1 MSIQAYFGMTGSGKS
16 YNAVANILVPAL
28 KDNRTVVTNL
38 PLRKSALFEDIDTG
52 NIISLPADM
61 NSDNVHQHLRIDL
74 FPPGCVF
81 ILDECFSLFPSGQK
95 ANNVPT
101 SLKEFYSMHRHV
113 VGADNKASDIYIL
126 AQNIGQL
133 AAWLRDMIHSM
144 VIHTDLA
151 PTGLNSQYRCD
162 FYQFELHGTRNKEKF
177 IQSSIGKIK
186 EPYINYYISN
196 SKTEAGQNGDVLENI
211 IDERT
216 SLKGAHK
223 KNFITAGLL
232 FLLTFG
238 LIGYSISGLI
248 ASDDSTEELSPENEL
263 PELPNTPQDKTNK
276 SDFKTPSNN
285 SFKSSNE
292 FPIAQYKKP
301 IFQKLPSSEE
311 WRLTGIIRSSRHKV
325 AILRSKDA
333 SVQIDL
339 LGNCFYS
346 KDLSDWACW
355 FQDALVAY
363 HTGPSFEYSADS
375 TEDLSDALPSFSL

>member
-28 KDNRTVVTNL
+28 KDNRTIVTNL
-38 PLRKSALFEDIDTG
+38 PLKKSSLFEDIEKG
-52 NIISLPADM
+52 NVISLPDDL
-61 NSDNVHQHLRIDL
+61 NSDNVHKYLTSDL

-101 SLKEFYSMHRHV
+101 SLKEFFSMHRHI
-113 VGADNKASDIYIL
+113 VGSDNKASDIYIL

-133 AAWLRDMIHSM
+133 AAWVRDMIHSM

-151 PTGLNSQYRCD
+151 PTGLKNQYRCD

-211 IDERT
+211 IDKRT
-216 SLKGAHK
+216 GLGGAHK
-223 KNFITAGLL
+223 KNLITAGIL

-248 ASDDSTEELSPENEL
+248 PSD
-263 PELPNTPQDKTNK
+263 
-276 SDFKTPSNN
+276 
-285 SFKSSNE
+285 
-292 FPIAQYKKP
+292 
-301 IFQKLPSSEE
+301 
-311 WRLTGIIRSSRHKV
+311 
-325 AILRSKDA
+325 
-333 SVQIDL
+333 
-339 LGNCFYS
+339 
-346 KDLSDWACW
+346 
-355 FQDALVAY
+355 
-363 HTGPSFEYSADS
+363 
-375 TEDLSDALPSFSL
+375 

>member
-38 PLRKSALFEDIDTG
+38 PLRKSALFEDIDLG
-52 NIISLPADM
+52 NVISLPSDM
-61 NSDNVHQHLRIDL
+61 NSENVHQFLRIDL

-95 ANNVPT
+95 ANMVPT

-113 VGADNKASDIYIL
+113 VGSDNKASDIYIL

-133 AAWLRDMIHSM
+133 AAWIRDMIHSM
-144 VIHTDLA
+144 VVHTDLA
-151 PTGLNSQYRCD
+151 PTGLKNQYRCD

-177 IQSSIGKIK
+177 IQSSIGTIK
-186 EPYINYYISN
+186 EPYINYYMSN
-196 SKTEAGQNGDVLENI
+196 SKTEAGQNGDVLENV
-211 IDERT
+211 IDKRT
-216 SLKGAHK
+216 GLGGAHK
-223 KNFITAGLL
+223 KNLITAGIL
-232 FLLTFG
+232 FLFTFG
-238 LIGYSISGLI
+238 LLGYSIT
-248 ASDDSTEELSPENEL
+248 AMMSDDDESEESNPEQEQSI
-263 PELPNTPQDKTNK
+263 TPKNK
-276 SDFKTPSNN
+276 STPS
-285 SFKSSNE
+285 SLPAKKSTPAGSLKSSND

-301 IFQKLPSSEE
+301 IFQKLPASED
-311 WRLTGIIRSSRHKV
+311 WRLTGVIRGMRHKV

-333 SVQIDL
+333 TVQIDL
-339 LGNCFYS
+339 MGNCFYS

-363 HTGPSFEYSADS
+363 HTGPSFEYSGD
-375 TEDLSDALPSFSL
+375 TTDDLSDALPSFSL

>member
-38 PLRKSALFEDIDTG
+38 PLRKSALFADIDLG
-52 NIISLPADM
+52 NVIHLPKDM
-61 NSDNVHQHLRIDL
+61 NSDNVHQFLRIDL

-113 VGADNKASDIYIL
+113 VGSDNKASDIYIL

-151 PTGLNSQYRCD
+151 PTGLKNQYRCD

-177 IQSSIGKIK
+177 IQSSIGTIK

-196 SKTEAGQNGDVLENI
+196 SKTEAGQNGDVLENV
-211 IDERT
+211 IDKRT
-216 SLKGAHK
+216 GLGGAHK
-223 KNFITAGLL
+223 KNLITAGIL
-232 FLLTFG
+232 FLLTFC
-238 LIGYSISGLI
+238 LLGYSAMSMM
-248 ASDDSTEELSPENEL
+248 SDDEETEGLNPEQDQSINPEND
-263 PELPNTPQDKTNK
+263 NTPSRIKSNKTVPAA
-276 SDFKTPSNN
+276 PS
-285 SFKSSNE
+285 KSSNE
-292 FPIAQYKKP
+292 FPIAHYNKP
-301 IFQKLPSSEE
+301 VFQKLPVSEE
-311 WRLTGIIRSSRHKV
+311 WRLTGVIRGQRHKV

-333 SVQIDL
+333 TVQIDL

-346 KDLSDWACW
+346 KDLRDWACW
-355 FQDALVAY
+355 FQDSLVAY
-363 HTGPSFEYSADS
+363 HTGPSFDYSDTQP
-375 TEDLSDALPSFSL
+375 TELSDVLPSFSL

>member
-38 PLRKSALFEDIDTG
+38 PLRKSTLFNDIDLG
-52 NIISLPADM
+52 NVISLPSDM

-101 SLKEFYSMHRHV
+101 SLKEFFSMHRHV
-113 VGADNKASDIYIL
+113 VGSDNKASDIYVM

-133 AAWLRDMIHSM
+133 AAWVRDMIHSM

-151 PTGLNSQYRCD
+151 PTGLKSQYRCD

-211 IDERT
+211 IDKRT
-216 SLKGAHK
+216 GLGGAHK
-223 KNFITAGLL
+223 KNLIISGLL
-232 FLLTFG
+232 FLLTFA
-238 LIGYSISGLI
+238 LVGYSVSGLF
-248 ASDDSTEELSPENEL
+248 SDDDFDSPGSGSPGSGSPGSGSPGSGSPSL
-263 PELPNTPQDKTNK
+263 
-276 SDFKTPSNN
+276 TPSFDRP
-285 SFKSSNE
+285 FKSSSD
-292 FPIAQYKKP
+292 FPIAGYKKP
-301 IFQKLPSSEE
+301 MFESLPSSDE
-311 WRLTGIIRSSRHKV
+311 WRLTGVIRGKHHNV
-325 AILRSKDA
+325 AILRSKA
-333 SVQIDL
+333 STVQIDL
-339 LGNCFYS
+339 LSSCFYS
-346 KDLSDWACW
+346 KSLKDWACW
-355 FQDALVAY
+355 YQDSLVAY
-363 HTGPSFEYSADS
+363 HTGPSFDYS
-375 TEDLSDALPSFSL
+375 EDLQGGFSDALPSFSL

>member
-1 MSIQAYFGMTGSGKS
+1 MSIQSYFGMTGSGKS

-38 PLRKSALFEDIDTG
+38 PLKKSELFADISTG
-52 NIISLPADM
+52 NVISLPKDM
-61 NSDNVHQHLRIDL
+61 NSDNVHQYLKIDL

-101 SLKEFYSMHRHV
+101 TLKEFFSMHRHV
-113 VGADNKASDIYIL
+113 VGSDNKASDIYVL

-133 AAWLRDMIHSM
+133 AAWIRDMIHSM

-151 PTGLNSQYRCD
+151 PTGLNRQYRCD

-177 IQSSIGKIK
+177 IQSSIGTIK
-186 EPYINYYISN
+186 EPYINYYMSN

-223 KNFITAGLL
+223 KNLLTAGIL

-238 LIGYSISGLI
+238 LIGYSISGLM
-248 ASDDSTEELSPENEL
+248 SDEE
-263 PELPNTPQDKTNK
+263 TPQELKPQEDQ
-276 SDFKTPSNN
+276 SITPDSNN
-285 SFKSSNE
+285 SLDHSPSNKKESTQPFKSSNE
-292 FPIAQYKKP
+292 FPIAHYKKP
-301 IFQKLPSSEE
+301 IFQKLPASDE
-311 WRLTGIIRSSRHKV
+311 WRLTGIIRGLRHKV

-333 SVQIDL
+333 SIQIDL
-339 LGNCFYS
+339 LSNCFYS

-363 HTGPSFEYSADS
+363 HTGPSFDYSADS
-375 TEDLSDALPSFSL
+375 AEDLSDALPSFSL

>member
-38 PLRKSALFEDIDTG
+38 PLRKSALFTDIDLG
-52 NIISLPADM
+52 NVISLPSDM
-61 NSDNVHQHLRIDL
+61 NSDNVHQYLRIDL

-113 VGADNKASDIYIL
+113 VGSDNKASDIYVL

-151 PTGLNSQYRCD
+151 PTGLKAQYRCD
-162 FYQFELHGTRNKEKF
+162 FYQFELHGIRNKEKF

-211 IDERT
+211 IDKRT
-216 SLKGAHK
+216 SLGGAHK
-223 KNFITAGLL
+223 KNLITAGVL

-238 LIGYSISGLI
+238 LISYSISGLI
-248 ASDDSTEELSPENEL
+248 SGDDEASEEINPNQDQPLTPESKSD
-263 PELPNTPQDKTNK
+263 PSSPNTKP
-276 SDFKTPSNN
+276 PSEN
-285 SFKSSNE
+285 SFKSSNA
-292 FPIAQYKKP
+292 FPIVQYKKP
-301 IFQKLPSSEE
+301 VFQKLPVSEE
-311 WRLTGIIRSSRHKV
+311 WRLTGVIRGQRHKV

-333 SVQIDL
+333 TVQIDL

-346 KDLSDWACW
+346 KDLRDWACW
-355 FQDALVAY
+355 FHDALVAY
-363 HTGPSFEYSADS
+363 HTGPSFEYSDTQQ
-375 TEDLSDALPSFSL
+375 TELSDALPSFSL

>member
-28 KDNRTVVTNL
+28 KDNRTIVTNL
-38 PLRKSALFEDIDTG
+38 PLRKSALFSDIDLG
-52 NIISLPADM
+52 NIINLPHDM
-61 NSDNVHQHLRIDL
+61 NSDNVHKHLKIDL

-101 SLKEFYSMHRHV
+101 SLKEFFSMHRHV
-113 VGADNKASDIYIL
+113 VGSDNKASDIYVM

-133 AAWLRDMIHSM
+133 AAWVRDMIHSM

-151 PTGLNSQYRCD
+151 PTGLKSQYRCD

-211 IDERT
+211 VDKRT
-216 SLKGAHK
+216 GLGGAHK
-223 KNFITAGLL
+223 KNLITAGVL

-248 ASDDSTEELSPENEL
+248 SDDEINEEIKLDEENRDPSVDPSVPSSLSDSKPLLED
-263 PELPNTPQDKTNK
+263 PYR
-276 SDFKTPSNN
+276 
-285 SFKSSNE
+285 SSNE
-292 FPIAQYKKP
+292 FPIAHYKKP
-301 IFQKLPSSEE
+301 VFQKLPASQE
-311 WRLTGIIRSSRHKV
+311 WRLTGVVRGIRHKV
-325 AILRSKDA
+325 AILRSKTS

-339 LGNCFYS
+339 LRNCFYS

-355 FQDALVAY
+355 YEDTLVAY
-363 HTGPSFEYSADS
+363 HTGPSFDYSSDS
-375 TEDLSDALPSFSL
+375 SNDLSDALPSFSL